1 MADTPITVEHNGI
14 TITYN
19 ERTDH
24 WDFTLR
30 GRERDAESLA
40 KAKEAIDRPVKLTK
54 DNTFE
59 RVTGWYFRYG
69 SMVECT
75 ITSLSERRWG
85 GGPNLN
91 ISYKNE
97 QGRLDR
103 GKVIPQDV
111 FPRNEKN
118 DAMAAE
124 WRKHAD
130 HIKVIREEMEKI
142 KGKMK
147 CYVPP
152 APEPEEPEKK

>member
-1 MADTPITVEHNGI
+1 MHGSKEPQRFPLGSRPKALGNYPPVPLVENCSVGI
-14 TITYN
+14 IIV
-19 ERTDH
+19 ERYPP
-24 WDFTLR
+24 
-30 GRERDAESLA
+30 E
-40 KAKEAIDRPVKLTK
+40 V
-54 DNTFE
+54 
-59 RVTGWYFRYG
+59 
-69 SMVECT
+69 
-75 ITSLSERRWG
+75 G
-85 GGPNLN
+85 GGGAALN

-130 HIKVIREEMEKI
+130 HIKVLREEMEKI

-152 APEPEEPEKK
+152 DPEPEEPEKK